1 MKTIDGLRTDLE
13 SFKNQAKSLAKSA
26 NTDQDALKQIQE
38 AWHRIFDCMLD
49 KESAK
54 GFVAQFRGTEEMKKK
69 EKKERKTRSK
79 NRKQSG
85 GGGITG
91 APVAYQMGPGT
102 PSAQTYGH
110 FPTDVSKDARSQDVL
125 DVYYNSGMSRTAG
138 TESWRFPTVPAG
150 MGSNKVGGARFSR
163 KKVRKQTGGSAPT
176 LSQIMSNIS
185 QMPMMATI
193 PPSTVNT
200 AYASWSGLQS
210 APSSDPTAH
219 SWKYQSAGVGIDPAN
234 VTKIGADIS
243 KLAATPAW
251 KS

>member
-13 SFKNQAKSLAKSA
+13 SFKNQAKTLAMSA
-26 NTDQDALKQIQE
+26 ETDQTAVKDIQK
-38 AWHRIFDCMLD
+38 AWHRIFDCSLD
-49 KESAK
+49 KESAE

-69 EKKERKTRSK
+69 SKTTRRR

-91 APVAYQMGPGT
+91 APVAYQMGPGV

-110 FPTDVSKDARSQDVL
+110 FPTDVSKDAQSQHDL

-138 TESWRFPTVPAG
+138 TELWRFPTVPPG
-150 MGSNKVGGARFSR
+150 MGSNKVGGARSSR
-163 KKVRKQTGGSAPT
+163 KKVRKQKGGAAPS

-185 QMPMMATI
+185 QLPMMATV
-193 PPSTVNT
+193 PPSSVNT
-200 AYASWSGLQS
+200 AYASWSGQPP

-219 SWKYQSAGVGIDPAN
+219 TWKYMSAGTGIDPAN

-243 KLAATPAW
+243 KLAVTPAW

>member
-13 SFKNQAKSLAKSA
+13 SFKNQAKSLATSA
-26 NTDQDALKQIQE
+26 TSKEEALKQIQQ
-38 AWHRIFDCMLD
+38 AWLHIFDCTLD
-49 KESAK
+49 KESAE
-54 GFVAQFRGTEEMKKK
+54 GFVAQFRGTEEMMKKK
-69 EKKERKTRSK
+69 EKKTRRR

-91 APVAYQMGPGT
+91 APVAYQMGPGV

-110 FPTDVSKDARSQDVL
+110 FTTDVSKDAQSQHDL

-138 TESWRFPTVPAG
+138 TELWRFPTVPAG
-150 MGSNKVGGARFSR
+150 MGSNKVGGARSSR
-163 KKVRKQTGGSAPT
+163 KKVRKQKGGAAPT
-176 LSQIMSNIS
+176 LSQMMSNIS
-185 QMPMMATI
+185 QMPMVATI
-193 PPSTVNT
+193 PPSSVNT
-200 AYASWSGLQS
+200 AYASWSGLPS

-219 SWKYQSAGVGIDPAN
+219 SWKYQSTGTGIDPAN